1 MVNEIRI
8 QPRPQNIVVV
18 DPSRGG
24 AVGPVGPTGPQGQ
37 QGVQGPP
44 GPTLAYTHTQ
54 NVSSTIWEITH
65 NLGIFPQ
72 VSAVEFGGANIVGDV
87 EYVDAN
93 TIRVTFTTSVSGRA
107 YLS

>member
-1 MVNEIRI
+1 MTEIII
-8 QPRPQNIVVV
+8 QPKAPTVVTV
-18 DPSRGG
+18 DASRGG
-24 AVGPVGPTGPQGQ
+24 ATGPVGPAGPVGP

-54 NVSSTIWEITH
+54 NTPSTTWNIAH

-72 VSAVEFGGANIVGDV
+72 VSVVEFGGANIVGDV
-87 EYVDAN
+87 TYLDTN
-93 TIRVTFTTSVSGRA
+93 NIRVTFTAAVSGRA